1 MGLVPKPSAKD
12 RHCKGFQCAAL
23 LLYTL
28 RTCRIGQFVPTRNM
42 DDTTMHRAASQ
53 DSTDIRSPRLTET
66 FPSVA
71 NEGSPSLAEH
81 ASTTK
86 PLTFPKPTHSRAD
99 NWKIVLCRRTRFSKF
114 CKVDVHP
121 EDYSKRNNLPRCRP
135 SLVDPLPSTPLSDC
149 DTCDADSN
157 LHRQKDSLPDRV
169 DVIVEATALCDQDLH
184 IRRNASEIHKW
195 WPCAFGS
202 SFVGR
207 VQACGPEAKEA
218 GIKPGSRV
226 AVIAKSGPIA
236 RYVPARAQ
244 DLVTVPKELDAA
256 DIACLIATYLPAF
269 QALHHGR
276 IRPYRYS
283 RTCFKG
289 RRILVTGGASPE
301 GLAVVRLAQLAGAK
315 DIFVTAPRA
324 HFDVIKA
331 QRAIPV
337 EDNAEAWL
345 DQLEGRIDIAIDL
358 NFPRNFVFVR
368 QSLARKGRL
377 VCRPIHHCSSAP
389 EQHCMTMT
397 KNLFGRFR
405 LCMMK
410 RATIFDFT
418 ENLELYRN
426 ETEQDFGFLLRMLA
440 LRKIRPHI
448 DRFIRLGDVP
458 EALLD
463 LRAKLSTGTI
473 ICEPWK

>member
-1 MGLVPKPSAKD
+1 M
-12 RHCKGFQCAAL
+12 
-23 LLYTL
+23 
-28 RTCRIGQFVPTRNM
+28 
-42 DDTTMHRAASQ
+42 
-53 DSTDIRSPRLTET
+53 
-66 FPSVA
+66 
-71 NEGSPSLAEH
+71 
-81 ASTTK
+81 
-86 PLTFPKPTHSRAD
+86 
-99 NWKIVLCRRTRFSKF
+99 
-114 CKVDVHP
+114 
-121 EDYSKRNNLPRCRP
+121 
-135 SLVDPLPSTPLSDC
+135 
-149 DTCDADSN
+149 
-157 LHRQKDSLPDRV
+157 
-169 DVIVEATALCDQDLH
+169 
-184 IRRNASEIHKW
+184 
-195 WPCAFGS
+195 
-202 SFVGR
+202 
-207 VQACGPEAKEA
+207 
-218 GIKPGSRV
+218 

-244 DLVTVPKELDAA
+244 DLVTVPKDLDAA

-337 EDNAEAWL
+337 DDNAEAWL

-389 EQHCMTMT
+389 EQHCGTLI
-397 KNLFGRFR
+397 KNFLGRFR

-418 ENLELYRN
+418 ENLELHRN
-426 ETEQDFGFLLRMLA
+426 ETGQDFGFLLRMLA

-448 DRFIRLGDVP
+448 DCFIRLGDVP
-458 EALLD
+458 ETLLD